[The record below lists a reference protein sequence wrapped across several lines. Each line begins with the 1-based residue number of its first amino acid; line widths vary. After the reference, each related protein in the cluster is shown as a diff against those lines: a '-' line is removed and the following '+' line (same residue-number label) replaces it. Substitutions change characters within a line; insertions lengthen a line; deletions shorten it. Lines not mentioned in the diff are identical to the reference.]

1 MKNKFSGKK
10 FSTFLSIIAA
20 IAVAVLFWLV
30 VKYID
35 ANSLTA
41 FFSSDMLGGVV

>member
-1 MKNKFSGKK
+1 MKNKSSTKK
-10 FSTFLSIIAA
+10 ISTFFSVVAA

-41 FFSSDMLGGVV
+41 YLSSGEYGGVI

>member
-1 MKNKFSGKK
+1 MKNKSSGKK
-10 FSTFLSIIAA
+10 ISTFLSVVAA

-41 FFSSDMLGGVV
+41 YLNTDMLGGVI

>member
-1 MKNKFSGKK
+1 MKNKSSGKK
-10 FSTFLSIIAA
+10 LSTVLSVVAA

-41 FFSSDMLGGVV
+41 HWSSSMFGGVI